1 MRFIASFFWIKLPTK
16 LESSAGFSSYLFSE
30 NTVPLLASGVSVIVG
45 IVFWFRAVAINY
57 ALYKSS
63 LNFRA
68 FFVVVDEK
76 LLGGCYSINLVS
88 SKCSIESILKFRYQ
102 NVTFYNTL

>member
-45 IVFWFRAVAINY
+45 IVFWFRAINY

-88 SKCSIESILKFRYQ
+88 SKCSIKSILKFRYQ

>member
-1 MRFIASFFWIKLPTK
+1 
-16 LESSAGFSSYLFSE
+16 
-30 NTVPLLASGVSVIVG
+30 
-45 IVFWFRAVAINY
+45 VAINY

-63 LNFRA
+63 PNFRA
-68 FFVVVDEK
+68 FFAVVDEK

>member
-1 MRFIASFFWIKLPTK
+1 
-16 LESSAGFSSYLFSE
+16 
-30 NTVPLLASGVSVIVG
+30 
-45 IVFWFRAVAINY
+45 VAINY

-63 LNFRA
+63 PNFRA
-68 FFVVVDEK
+68 FFAVVDEK

-88 SKCSIESILKFRYQ
+88 SKCSIKSILKFRYQ

>member
-1 MRFIASFFWIKLPTK
+1 MLDSPRIF
-16 LESSAGFSSYLFSE
+16 FSE
-30 NTVPLLASGVSVIVG
+30 NIVPLLASGVSVIVG

-68 FFVVVDEK
+68 FFAVVDEK

-102 NVTFYNTL
+102 NVTF

>member
-1 MRFIASFFWIKLPTK
+1 
-16 LESSAGFSSYLFSE
+16 
-30 NTVPLLASGVSVIVG
+30 
-45 IVFWFRAVAINY
+45 
-57 ALYKSS
+57 
-63 LNFRA
+63 
-68 FFVVVDEK
+68 VVVDEK

>member
-1 MRFIASFFWIKLPTK
+1 
-16 LESSAGFSSYLFSE
+16 
-30 NTVPLLASGVSVIVG
+30 
-45 IVFWFRAVAINY
+45 VAINY

-68 FFVVVDEK
+68 FFDVVDEK

-88 SKCSIESILKFRYQ
+88 SKCSIKSILKFRYQ